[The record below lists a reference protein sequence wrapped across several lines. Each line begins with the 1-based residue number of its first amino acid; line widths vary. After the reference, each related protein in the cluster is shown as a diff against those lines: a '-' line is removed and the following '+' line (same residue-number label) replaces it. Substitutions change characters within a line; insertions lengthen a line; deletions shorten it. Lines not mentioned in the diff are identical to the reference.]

1 MARFCI
7 NKFRSR
13 TGQSLV
19 ELLVAMGVFVLVSTA
34 AFFLFFGGQAA
45 SIDGANEQI
54 ALDYISEGLEA
65 VRYIR
70 NRTWNELAA
79 GDHGLFLI
87 NNQWEFGGANDTKGI
102 FTRRVN
108 IADIATNT
116 KRILSE
122 VTWATDP
129 QRPQTVSMSEQLTN
143 WKGALTGGC
152 VSDTLTGNWANPQVI
167 GSADIGSGNSGT
179 DVAIKLPYVFMSGTA
194 STASKPD
201 LFVFDVTN
209 ESLPQLVRSVDIG
222 ANGINSIF
230 INGNYLYAAS
240 SNDNKE
246 LIVFDISSPLAT
258 YELSSLNLTGSANGV
273 GVTSFASTTVIGR
286 VGSATNELVYIN
298 VTNPAAPAIIAESAT
313 GGNIYDFYSTNKRL
327 YFTSQESDED
337 VWVYNIE
344 TPASPVFVGNYDIPG
359 TTEDISIYGQEKDG
373 FNILDGNTQN
383 ELIVL
388 GASNTAQIYLRDRL
402 DVGGDVNDI
411 TCVVGDLI
419 FIATTNSTAE
429 FQIING
435 IDPDNISFYSS
446 LNFAQIGTGL
456 EYSGNRVYMS
466 VRSNDA
472 LKIIGP
478 GS

>member
-1 MARFCI
+1 MI
-7 NKFRSR
+7 
-13 TGQSLV
+13 
-19 ELLVAMGVFVLVSTA
+19 VSTA
-34 AFFLFFGGQAA
+34 SFFLFFGGQAV
-45 SIDGANEQI
+45 SIDGVNEQI
-54 ALDYISEGLEA
+54 ALDYVSEGLEA
-65 VRYIR
+65 VRSIR
-70 NRTWNELAA
+70 NRTWNELAE
-79 GDHGLFLI
+79 GDHGLFLVSDEW
-87 NNQWEFGGANDTKGI
+87 QFGGGNDTKGI

-108 IADIATNT
+108 ITDVATNT
-116 KRILSE
+116 KQILSE

-129 QRPQTVSMSEQLTN
+129 QRPQTISMSEQLTN

-152 VSDTLTGNWANPQVI
+152 VSDTLVGNWANPQVV

-179 DVAIKLPYVFMSGTA
+179 DVAVKLPYVFVSGVS

-209 ESLPQLVRSVDIG
+209 EASPQMVRSVEIG
-222 ANGINSIF
+222 SGGINSIF

-240 SNDNKE
+240 SNDSKE
-246 LIVFDISSPLAT
+246 LIVFDITNPATTYQLTSLSLSGSSNA
-258 YELSSLNLTGSANGV
+258 V
-273 GVTSFASTTVIGR
+273 GVTSFASTTVLGR
-286 VGSATNELVYIN
+286 VGSATNELSYVN
-298 VTNPAAPAIIAESAT
+298 VTNPASPSIISESPT

-344 TPASPVFVGNYDIPG
+344 DPANPVFVGNYDIPG
-359 TTEDISIYGQEKDG
+359 TTEDISIYGQERDG
-373 FNILDGNTQN
+373 FNILDGNIQN

-388 GASNTAQIYLRDRL
+388 GASNTSQIYLRDRL

-419 FIATTNSTAE
+419 FIATSNSTRE

-435 IDPDNISFYSS
+435 IDPDNISFYAS